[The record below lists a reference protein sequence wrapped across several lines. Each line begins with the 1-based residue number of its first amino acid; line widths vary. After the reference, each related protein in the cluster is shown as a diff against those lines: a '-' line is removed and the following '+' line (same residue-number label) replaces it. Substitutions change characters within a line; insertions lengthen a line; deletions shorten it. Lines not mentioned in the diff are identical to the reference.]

1 MGNRAVTGRVRIS
14 QEVMTDI
21 NLRLFDSTVSDVFVV
36 SCLEGGSRELTL
48 VSVVVCAIGH

>member
-36 SCLEGGSRELTL
+36 SCLEEE
-48 VSVVVCAIGH
+48 AEN

>member
-48 VSVVVCAIGH
+48 RLS